1 MDIIIFSGQSNMQG
15 QTEKLLDGSPVAGC
29 LEYHYIGDEFV
40 PLADP
45 IGETIRKDGTAGY
58 TLSQDNFNK
67 ETLGAWLDAHALAS
81 ASYGFSSMVPSFC
94 RAYGKPAIAI
104 HAAKGSTVIG
114 QWLPGG
120 DSHETWAKKIKAGIQ
135 KAKEQF
141 EIGHIYLAW
150 LQGESDAILGRSEE
164 EYLADLIALKNFAK
178 EQFGVEKFG
187 IIQVG
192 DFTNDD
198 RDAEIR
204 NAQAK
209 APEVDGDFV
218 MLTTIAN
225 TLIHDPKYQNP
236 NVGGH
241 YNAEAQALMGKLAGE
256 ALSKL

>member
-1 MDIIIFSGQSNMQG
+1 MDIIIFCGQSNMQG
-15 QTEKLLDGSPVAGC
+15 QTEMLLDGNPVAGC
-29 LEYHYIGDEFV
+29 FEYHYLEDDFV

-45 IGETIRKDGTAGY
+45 VGEKIRKDGTAGY
-58 TLSQDNFNK
+58 DFKPEEIRERLPQ
-67 ETLGAWLDAHALAS
+67 WLKDHALSS
-81 ASYGFSSMVPSFC
+81 AAHGNSSMVPAFC
-94 RAYGKPAIAI
+94 RAYGKPAVAI

-120 DSHETWAKKIKAGIQ
+120 DSHELWTKKIKAGIQ

-141 EIGHIYLAW
+141 EIGHIYMVW
-150 LQGESDAILGRSEE
+150 LQGESDAIAGRSEA
-164 EYLADLIALKNFAK
+164 EYLADLIALKDFAK
-178 EQFGVEKFG
+178 ENFGIEKFG

-192 DFTNDD
+192 EFTKDPAK
-198 RDAEIR
+198 DAEIR

-225 TLIHDPKYQNP
+225 TLIHDPEYQNP

-241 YNAEAQALMGKLAGE
+241 YNAKAQALLGKTAGE
-256 ALSKL
+256 ALSRL